1 MADLPSLSQEQ
12 RRRLVA
18 MAVALT
24 ADTHLAPALYER
36 QLLQRF
42 KGGELSLDQ
51 LSDLMDQRVYQVLY
65 HSRPTSP
72 LGETELMSMLTWAR
86 AYNAANGITGLLLYS
101 DGYFVQ
107 VLEGDET
114 AISKVYARIQHDP
127 RHQDVVT
134 VHEGLGPR
142 RFGDWSMGF
151 GFVNHGEMQRT
162 LDAIEAQ
169 WPFRVPSISDP
180 QLLAL
185 LEAFA

>member
-1 MADLPSLSQEQ
+1 MADSPSLSQEQ

-24 ADTHLAPALYER
+24 VGPPRGPALYECE
-36 QLLQRF
+36 LLQRC

-51 LSDLMDQRVYQVLY
+51 FSDLMDQRVYQLLY
-65 HSRPTSP
+65 HSRPARP
-72 LGETELMSMLTWAR
+72 LGETELMGLLTWAR
-86 AYNAANGITGLLLYS
+86 AYNAAHGITGLLLYS

-107 VLEGDET
+107 VLEGDEA
-114 AISKVYARIQHDP
+114 AINAVYSRIQQDP
-127 RHQDVVT
+127 RHEEVVT

-185 LEAFA
+185 LEAFS